1 MPMIPVKEA
10 PRGVRISEPTY
21 KEHETDLL
29 IVGGGMGATGA
40 AVEAVRWAKPLGIK
54 VFLCDKAAL
63 ERSGAVAQGLSAINT
78 FLENNTPDDY
88 VRMVRNDLMHIVR
101 DDLIFDVGRHVDD
114 SVKLFQD
121 WGLPIWAKAD
131 DGVHNLNGA
140 EALAA
145 GKTMRSGAKPVR
157 SGRWQIMING
167 ESYKCIVAEAA
178 KKALGDDGYM
188 ERCFIVKL
196 LLDKNTPN
204 RIAGAVGFSTR
215 ENVVHIFKTNAMIVC
230 CGGAVNIYRPR
241 STGEGMGRAWYP
253 VWNAGSTYTL
263 CAQVGAEMTMME
275 NRFVPARFKDG
286 YGPVGAWFL
295 LFKAKATNAAG
306 EDYCKTLD
314 HKMLDIYRKL
324 GYATGKVVPT
334 CLRNHQM
341 LHEMRAGHGPIYMDT
356 KTALLNTFATLDE
369 KEQKDLEAEAWE
381 DFLDM
386 CVGQANLWAAT
397 NTQPENRGSEI
408 MPTEPY
414 LLGSHSGCCG
424 IWASGPDEKWVP
436 EEYKVRAANGK
447 VYNRMTTVDGL
458 FTCADGVGASGHKFS
473 SGSHAEG
480 RIAGKAAVRYV
491 RDHKDFKPELAE
503 KPEDLVKE
511 IYAPYYTFEQY
522 KDKFESVAIAEPMLG
537 EVGSDATVINADKE
551 AVAKAITAAAVADS
565 GFESVDAAKEAGTAF
580 VFMGHG
586 TAHVAKVTYSQMQA
600 QMQQLGY
607 ENVFIG
613 TVEGEPE
620 ETSCEAV
627 IEAVKAAG
635 YTNVVLRPLM
645 VVAGDHANN
654 DMAGS
659 EDDSWKT
666 MFEAAGFTVD
676 CQIAGLGEIADVQAL
691 YVAHTKAAIEALN
704 A

>member
-10 PRGVRISEPTY
+10 PRGVAISDPTV
-21 KEHETDLL
+21 KEHDVDLL

-40 AVEAVRWAKPLGIK
+40 AVEACYWGDPLGTKIM
-54 VFLCDKAAL
+54 VVDKASL

-78 FLENNTPDDY
+78 FLENNTADDY
-88 VRMVRNDLMHIVR
+88 VRMVRTDLMGLVR
-101 DDLIFDVGRHVDD
+101 EDLIFDVGRHVDD
-114 SVKLFQD
+114 SVKLFED
-121 WGLPIWAKAD
+121 WGLPIWVKAE

-140 EALAA
+140 QAKAA
-145 GKTMRSGAKPVR
+145 GKSIRKGDKPVR

-178 KKALGDDGYM
+178 KNVLGEDRLL
-188 ERCFIVKL
+188 ERVFVVKL

-215 ENVVHIFKTNAMIVC
+215 ENVVHVFRSNAMIVC

-295 LFKAKATNAAG
+295 LFKAKATNAKG
-306 EDYCKTLD
+306 EDYCVTKKD
-314 HKMLDIYRKL
+314 MLAPYQKR

-334 CLRNHQM
+334 CLRNHMM
-341 LHEMRAGHGPIYMDT
+341 LSEMRNGQGPIYMDT
-356 KTALLNTFATLDE
+356 KTALLNTFATLNE
-369 KEQKDLEAEAWE
+369 EEQKDLESEAWE

-397 NTQPENRGSEI
+397 NTAPENRGSEI

-424 IWASGPDEKWVP
+424 IWASGPDEEWVP
-436 EEYKVRAANGK
+436 EDYKVRSTNGK
-447 VYNRMTTVDGL
+447 VYNRMTTVEGL

-480 RIAGKAAVRYV
+480 RIAAKAAIRYIQ
-491 RDHKDFKPELAE
+491 DHKDFKPEL
-503 KPEDLVKE
+503 PVSCDDLMKE
-511 IYAPYYTFEQY
+511 VYAPYFTFVAN
-522 KDKFESVAIAEPMLG
+522 KDASTDPVVNPKYISPRNFMMRLIKCTDEYGGGVSTYYMTSKALLDTGFYLLGMLEEDSLKLAARDLHELLRCWENYHRLWTVRLHMQHIAFREETRYPG
-537 EVGSDATVINADKE
+537 FYYRADHMG
-551 AVAKAITAAAVADS
+551 ID
-565 GFESVDAAKEAGTAF
+565 DAAWKCF
-580 VFMGHG
+580 VNSRFDPATGE
-586 TAHVAKVTYSQMQA
+586 TKVFKRA
-600 QMQQLGY
+600 
-607 ENVFIG
+607 
-613 TVEGEPE
+613 
-620 ETSCEAV
+620 
-627 IEAVKAAG
+627 
-635 YTNVVLRPLM
+635 YT
-645 VVAGDHANN
+645 
-654 DMAGS
+654 
-659 EDDSWKT
+659 
-666 MFEAAGFTVD
+666 
-676 CQIAGLGEIADVQAL
+676 QIIPD
-691 YVAHTKAAIEALN
+691 
-704 A
+704 

>member
-10 PRGVRISEPTY
+10 PRGVAIAEPTIQ
-21 KEHETDLL
+21 EHDVDLL

-40 AVEAVRWAKPLGIK
+40 AVEAVRWGDPLGQKIL
-54 VFLCDKAAL
+54 VVDKAAL

-88 VRMVRNDLMHIVR
+88 VRMVRTDLMGLVR
-101 DDLIFDVGRHVDD
+101 EDLIFDVGRHVDD

-121 WGLPIWAKAD
+121 WGLPIWAKSE
-131 DGVHNLNGA
+131 DGHNLNGQQA
-140 EALAA
+140 KDQ
-145 GKTMRSGAKPVR
+145 GKTLRNGASPVR

-178 KKALGDDGYM
+178 KNALGEDRLL
-188 ERCFIVKL
+188 ERCFVVKL

-215 ENVVHIFKTNAMIVC
+215 ENKVHIFRTNAMIVC

-253 VWNAGSTYTL
+253 VWNAGSTYTM

-295 LFKAKATNAAG
+295 LFKAKATNAKG
-306 EDYCKTLD
+306 EDYCVTNKA
-314 HKMLDIYRKL
+314 MLKPYQDR

-334 CLRNHQM
+334 CLRNHMQ
-341 LHEMRAGHGPIYMDT
+341 LREMREGRGPIYMDT
-356 KTALLNTFATLDE
+356 KTALLNTFATLNE
-369 KEQKDLEAEAWE
+369 EEQKDLESEAWE

-397 NTQPENRGSEI
+397 NTAPENRGSEI

-424 IWASGPDEKWVP
+424 IWASGPDEEWVP
-436 EEYKVRAANGK
+436 DEYKIKAANGK

-473 SGSHAEG
+473 SGSHVEG
-480 RIAGKAAVRYV
+480 RMAAKAAVRYV
-491 RDHKDFKPELAE
+491 RDHADFKPELDAD
-503 KPEDLVKE
+503 PEALKKE
-511 IYAPYYTFEQY
+511 IYQPYYTYQEF
-522 KDKFESVAIAEPMLG
+522 KDASTDCVVNPNFISPRNFMMRLIKCTDEYGAGVATYYMTSKASLDTGFFLLGMLEEDSKKLAARDLHELLRCWENYHRLWTVRLHMQHIA
-537 EVGSDATVINADKE
+537 
-551 AVAKAITAAAVADS
+551 
-565 GFESVDAAKEAGTAF
+565 FR
-580 VFMGHG
+580 
-586 TAHVAKVTYSQMQA
+586 
-600 QMQQLGY
+600 
-607 ENVFIG
+607 
-613 TVEGEPE
+613 E
-620 ETSCEAV
+620 ETRYPGFYYRADFMALDDTKWKCFVNSRFDPKTGETKV
-627 IEAVKAAG
+627 FKKA
-635 YTNVVLRPLM
+635 YY
-645 VVAGDHANN
+645 
-654 DMAGS
+654 
-659 EDDSWKT
+659 
-666 MFEAAGFTVD
+666 
-676 CQIAGLGEIADVQAL
+676 QIIPD
-691 YVAHTKAAIEALN
+691 
-704 A
+704 

>member
-295 LFKAKATNAAG
+295 LFKAKATNCKG
-306 EDYCKTLD
+306 EDYC
-314 HKMLDIYRKL
+314 
-324 GYATGKVVPT
+324 
-334 CLRNHQM
+334 
-341 LHEMRAGHGPIYMDT
+341 
-356 KTALLNTFATLDE
+356 
-369 KEQKDLEAEAWE
+369 
-381 DFLDM
+381 
-386 CVGQANLWAAT
+386 AT
-397 NTQPENRGSEI
+397 NRAMLVQGAVLYNPDTPDLAAVVLAVEADGDNHRMTVRGKFSLCLFKRRTARGSRTI
-408 MPTEPY
+408 TDGAAG
-414 LLGSHSGCCG
+414 LLEVCRTNLRGLGV
-424 IWASGPDEKWVP
+424 AVP
-436 EEYKVRAANGK
+436 
-447 VYNRMTTVDGL
+447 
-458 FTCADGVGASGHKFS
+458 
-473 SGSHAEG
+473 
-480 RIAGKAAVRYV
+480 
-491 RDHKDFKPELAE
+491 P
-503 KPEDLVKE
+503 
-511 IYAPYYTFEQY
+511 
-522 KDKFESVAIAEPMLG
+522 
-537 EVGSDATVINADKE
+537 
-551 AVAKAITAAAVADS
+551 
-565 GFESVDAAKEAGTAF
+565 
-580 VFMGHG
+580 
-586 TAHVAKVTYSQMQA
+586 
-600 QMQQLGY
+600 
-607 ENVFIG
+607 
-613 TVEGEPE
+613 
-620 ETSCEAV
+620 
-627 IEAVKAAG
+627 AAG
-635 YTNVVLRPLM
+635 YALTLPPPPRRWSCCRAKTEACRARRCTTVIFPPGCRIYPARCTRRTRAITPTLCCAAARSPARTTALPGIS
-645 VVAGDHANN
+645 A
-654 DMAGS
+654 
-659 EDDSWKT
+659 SWAT
-666 MFEAAGFTVD
+666 
-676 CQIAGLGEIADVQAL
+676 
-691 YVAHTKAAIEALN
+691 
-704 A
+704 

>member
-10 PRGVRISEPTY
+10 PRGVAISEPTV
-21 KEHETDLL
+21 KEHDVDLL

-40 AVEAVRWAKPLGIK
+40 AVEACYWGDPLGTKIL
-54 VFLCDKAAL
+54 VVDKASL

-78 FLENNTPDDY
+78 FLENNTADDY
-88 VRMVRNDLMHIVR
+88 VRMVRTDLMGLVR
-101 DDLIFDVGRHVDD
+101 EDLIFDVGRHVDD
-114 SVKLFQD
+114 SVKLFED
-121 WGLPIWAKAD
+121 WGLPIWVKAD

-140 EALAA
+140 QAKAA
-145 GKTMRSGAKPVR
+145 GKSIRKGDKPVR

-178 KKALGDDGYM
+178 KNVLGEDRLM
-188 ERCFIVKL
+188 ERVFVVKL

-215 ENVVHIFKTNAMIVC
+215 ENVVHVFRSNAMIVC

-295 LFKAKATNAAG
+295 LFKAKATNAKG
-306 EDYCKTLD
+306 EDYCVTKKD
-314 HKMLDIYRKL
+314 MLAPYQKR

-334 CLRNHQM
+334 CLRNHMM
-341 LHEMRAGHGPIYMDT
+341 LSEMRNGFGPIYMDT
-356 KTALLNTFATLDE
+356 KTALLNTFATLNE
-369 KEQKDLEAEAWE
+369 EEQKDLESEAWE

-397 NTQPENRGSEI
+397 NTAPENRGSEI

-424 IWASGPDEKWVP
+424 IWTSGPDEEWVP
-436 EEYKVRAANGK
+436 EEYKVRSTNGK
-447 VYNRMTTVDGL
+447 VYNRMTTVEGL

-480 RIAGKAAVRYV
+480 RIAAKAAIRYIQ
-491 RDHKDFKPELAE
+491 DHKDFKPELAVSADE
-503 KPEDLVKE
+503 LKKE
-511 IYAPYYTFEQY
+511 VYGPYYTFVEN
-522 KDKFESVAIAEPMLG
+522 KDVSTDPVVNPKYISPRNFMMRLIKCTDEYGGGVSTYYMTSKALLDTGFFLLGMLEEDSAKLAARDLHELLRCWENYHRLWTVRLHMQHIAFREETRYPG
-537 EVGSDATVINADKE
+537 FYYRADHMG
-551 AVAKAITAAAVADS
+551 ID
-565 GFESVDAAKEAGTAF
+565 DAAWKCF
-580 VFMGHG
+580 VNSRFDPATGE
-586 TAHVAKVTYSQMQA
+586 TKVFKRAY
-600 QMQQLGY
+600 Y
-607 ENVFIG
+607 
-613 TVEGEPE
+613 
-620 ETSCEAV
+620 
-627 IEAVKAAG
+627 
-635 YTNVVLRPLM
+635 
-645 VVAGDHANN
+645 
-654 DMAGS
+654 
-659 EDDSWKT
+659 
-666 MFEAAGFTVD
+666 
-676 CQIAGLGEIADVQAL
+676 QIIPD
-691 YVAHTKAAIEALN
+691 
-704 A
+704 